1 MMIEDKSL
9 STYMN
14 KWQSLFG
21 CISLLIFH
29 YLTNFTNL
37 TKFRQVLK
45 KRTCPWDVMLHFG
58 LFLYEN
64 VNKLIV
70 TSNKTITNNFV
81 LNAMK

>member
-1 MMIEDKSL
+1 M
-9 STYMN
+9 
-14 KWQSLFG
+14 
-21 CISLLIFH
+21 
-29 YLTNFTNL
+29 
-37 TKFRQVLK
+37 
-45 KRTCPWDVMLHFG
+45 MLHFG

>member
-14 KWQSLFG
+14 KWQSLFA
-21 CISLLIFH
+21 CISMLISY
-29 YLTNFTNL
+29 YLTNFTIL
-37 TKFRQVLK
+37 TKFWQVLK
-45 KRTCPWDVMLHFG
+45 KRTCPWDMMLHFG